1 MSLLF
6 IFCFKPLYIY
16 ANILSNNTLNMPQT
30 QVTNNL
36 QILFIRYLIL
46 LNFTQ
51 KVSLM
56 DKDNYNNISKST
68 FWLQ

>member
-1 MSLLF
+1 
-6 IFCFKPLYIY
+6 
-16 ANILSNNTLNMPQT
+16 MPQT

-68 FWLQ
+68 F